1 MLYPYLIILMVSVDV
16 RHLVYLLTV
25 YIVISI
31 LLLPCYTAVTFQHQ
45 CPVEVEESQ
54 NSDVICDGIASTD
67 RVTWVTR
74 IVYVG
79 NSVDVSGSCRTDL
92 SCSNPFPDIVL
103 ASRPSVGEVHLTLKS
118 ATRDRWGGATVTCTT
133 SAANAVQ
140 TGTDSCTVDVVRE

>member
-1 MLYPYLIILMVSVDV
+1 MVSVDV
-16 RHLVYLLTV
+16 RHLVYLLTLR
-25 YIVISI
+25 VISI
-31 LLLPCYTAVTFQHQ
+31 LLFPCYTAVTFQHQ

-54 NSDVICDGIASTD
+54 NSDVICDGIAGTD

-74 IVYVG
+74 IVYAG
-79 NSVDVSGSCRTDL
+79 NSVNVSGSCRTDL
-92 SCSNPFPDIVL
+92 SCSNPYPDIVL

-140 TGTDSCTVDVVRE
+140 TGTASCTVDVVCE